1 MRNKTLI
8 TNNYFPKHAGDN
20 ASLRARFRIGTMVTV
35 LVLIIFAASQPAVA
49 ADEKPASYANEQYYD
64 PFEPVNRVF
73 FRFNQIFDEVL
84 LKPIARLYIMVVPDG
99 GRVIVSNVINNLKSP
114 VILANDLLQGDLDRA
129 QTTIARFA
137 TNSIIGFGGMGDV
150 AADLGAAPHSED
162 FGQTLAVHGVSK
174 GPYVML
180 PFLGPSTVRDAIG
193 QFVDTFFDPL
203 GYVLSSE
210 EAIARAGI
218 EGLDKRAN
226 YLDVSEALEK
236 TSIDYYASI
245 RSVFLQNR
253 AYEIRNGVPEPIV
266 DIYGDTPDSGN

>member
-1 MRNKTLI
+1 MKH
-8 TNNYFPKHAGDN
+8 YFSCCLAAKARLRIGVMFAGLVFSAFGAAQPALAGD
-20 ASLRARFRIGTMVTV
+20 AM
-35 LVLIIFAASQPAVA
+35 
-49 ADEKPASYANEQYYD
+49 PASYADERNID

-73 FRFNQIFDEVL
+73 FRFNQILDELL
-84 LKPIARLYIMVVPDG
+84 LKPAARLYIMVVPDG

-129 QTTIARFA
+129 HNTIARFT
-137 TNSIIGFGGMGDV
+137 TNTIIGFGGMGDV
-150 AADLGAAPHSED
+150 AADLGAPRHSED
-162 FGQTLAVHGVSK
+162 FGQTLAVYGVGQ

-180 PFLGPSTVRDAIG
+180 PFFGPSTIRDAVG

-203 GYVLSSE
+203 GYVLSTE
-210 EAIARAGI
+210 ESFARAGI

-226 YLDVSEALEK
+226 YLDASEALEK

-266 DIYGDTPDSGN
+266 DIYGDAPGSGN

>member
-1 MRNKTLI
+1 MK
-8 TNNYFPKHAGDN
+8 NYLSNSSVGIAP
-20 ASLRARFRIGTMVTV
+20 LQTRLRIGAIVAV
-35 LVLIIFAASQPAVA
+35 LALLAFVAPQPALADDAKPVSY
-49 ADEKPASYANEQYYD
+49 ADERYYD

-73 FRFNQIFDEVL
+73 FRFNQVFDELL
-84 LKPIARLYIMVVPDG
+84 LKPVARLYIMVVPDG
-99 GRVIVSNVINNLKSP
+99 GRVIVTNVINNLKSP

-129 QTTIARFA
+129 QNTIARFM
-137 TNSIIGFGGMGDV
+137 TNTIIGFGGMGDV
-150 AADLGAAPHSED
+150 AADLGASPHSED
-162 FGQTLAVHGVSK
+162 FGQTLAVYGVGT

-180 PFLGPSTVRDAIG
+180 PFFGPSTVRDAVG

-210 EAIARAGI
+210 ESIARAGI

-226 YLDVSEALEK
+226 YLDISEALEK

-245 RSVFLQNR
+245 RSVFLQNS

-266 DIYGDTPDSGN
+266 DIYGDTPAPGK